1 MLILMSG
8 FIAIL
13 YTYVLYFSA
22 KKLQVRKA
30 EGKMKC
36 VPMAYGMMFGTLIGL
51 VATFLYPG
59 DLAVTTVVSMI
70 VSSCFAVFVGK
81 LFDLAGIIEALGAT
95 LMGAMMGAMLA
106 AMTPDTRISFM
117 LIAMDLF
124 YVAVVGL
131 LLYFMKQHSVKKEK
145 VNMKKVTLGACIIAV
160 ATCTTL
166 VSSVLLD
173 QMENP
178 QQVEQSDHMHHH
190 E

>member
-30 EGKMKC
+30 EKMKC

-70 VSSCFAVFVGK
+70 VSSFS
-81 LFDLAGIIEALGAT
+81 LYLSE
-95 LMGAMMGAMLA
+95 
-106 AMTPDTRISFM
+106 SF
-117 LIAMDLF
+117 
-124 YVAVVGL
+124 
-131 LLYFMKQHSVKKEK
+131 S
-145 VNMKKVTLGACIIAV
+145 T
-160 ATCTTL
+160 
-166 VSSVLLD
+166 
-173 QMENP
+173 
-178 QQVEQSDHMHHH
+178 
-190 E
+190 